1 MIKRIIHFI
10 LILLGIVIIA
20 LSVLTSTKPGLALLI
35 KSIPGV
41 SSVKHVDGSLLR
53 GWHIQGLSYEGKSM
67 RISVDDIQFK
77 WRPRRLLT
85 KTLMISLL
93 KIKDVTINKQAPQMQ
108 NNQAQTFNTSYH
120 LPINIAV
127 PDIKIQDIQFTGA
140 GNNNAIK
147 LNSIHIGA
155 EVINNTLNI
164 HQLKINSPRFTS
176 NSYAS
181 IKLSNIKDIE
191 AHNQTY
197 ITQAEHGKIPIIT
210 SIVGNGKTIKWTLS
224 SNKQFNFKFS
234 GSLSSDFD
242 HLDNAR
248 LNAQWQLSATDLEE
262 KIHETH
268 GSISSSGTI
277 SGTLSKPTVQGKVAA
292 NDFSLSHLYTKSL
305 QAAFDVSPK
314 SDNVISADINAKDI
328 FYDEHGVKSVALS
341 AAGNAQKHTI
351 KLDIQGSHNETLE
364 TTLEAGYTNNQWQG
378 KLAAL
383 NVNVY
388 PDMRW
393 KLSQASNFILSASD
407 NKLDETCL
415 TYENSK
421 VCASLEKNN
430 QMLDTLVSL
439 TDIDLALLNSR
450 LNDRSKLAGHLDG
463 KASISYNQENQ
474 HMQLQANAAL
484 DNAFYDYSQNNKQ
497 HHLAINHATFSSKLG
512 EQGFNNNLLLFV
524 NDNEELKANF
534 SMPNYQGH
542 GLPDG
547 DEVIAGQLTTYID
560 NLDLLTA
567 FTNDLDDP
575 KGVVKGAL
583 TISGTKAK
591 PKINGEVN
599 LINASTTV
607 VPLGIKIKPVNFTVK
622 AGNSTITYAGKIKQ
636 KKQQLLINGT
646 TALSYPLF
654 PTILTIKSESFTLSN
669 TAEYYLPASLDTR
682 IKIEGK
688 DINVSGKVDLNKARI
703 HPTDFSSTL
712 TLPDDV
718 IFVNSSGIPVDN
730 ETTIWNVTLNLLL
743 KGKDLNF
750 QYTGL
755 SADLQGSLKLKSTPT
770 TPLQGNGSL
779 KVIEGHYRAY
789 GQDLSISPGGVINFN
804 NDLANPQ
811 VNLEATRTIRAA
823 SATSFGGTQ
832 QDLIVGIR
840 VSRTLDNPK
849 ITLFSNPA
857 VLNQQDI
864 ISYLVFGFPQ
874 SELTNSESAAVWQ
887 AVMALDNS
895 GDNSVSNLKN
905 SFQKTF
911 GLSEI
916 GFSNTAE
923 YNPETET
930 VESGTAFVIGK
941 RIAKNLT
948 LTYSMGIMI
957 PINILYLRYR
967 MSQHWSVQTDSSAL
981 GNGADIMYS
990 IQRD

>member
-20 LSVLTSTKPGLALLI
+20 LSVLTSTEPGLALLI

-53 GWHIQGLSYEGKSM
+53 GWHIQGVDYERESIKAS
-67 RISVDDIQFK
+67 IDDIQLK
-77 WRPRRLLT
+77 WSPRRLLT
-85 KTLMISLL
+85 KTLMISSL
-93 KIKDVTINKQAPQMQ
+93 KIKGVTINKQAPQIQ
-108 NNQAQTFNTSYH
+108 SNQAQTLNTSYH

-127 PDIKIQDIQFTGA
+127 PDIKIQDIQFTGPE
-140 GNNNAIK
+140 NDNAIK

-164 HQLKINSPRFTS
+164 HQLKINSPSFTS

-181 IKLSNIKDIE
+181 IKLGNIKDIE
-191 AHNQTY
+191 AHNKTY
-197 ITQAEHGKIPIIT
+197 ITQAEHEKIPVTT

-242 HLDNAR
+242 HLDNAH
-248 LNAQWQLSATDLEE
+248 LNAQWRLSASNLEE
-262 KIHETH
+262 KIYGTH
-268 GSISSSGTI
+268 GSINSSGTI
-277 SGTLSKPTVQGKVAA
+277 SGTPSQPTVQGKLAA
-292 NDFSLSHLYTKSL
+292 NDFSLSHFYAKSL
-305 QAAFDVSPK
+305 QAAFNVSPE

-328 FYDEHGVKSVALS
+328 FYDEHGIKSVALS
-341 AAGNAQKHTI
+341 AAGNTKKHTI
-351 KLDIQGSHNETLE
+351 KLRIQGSHNEELQ
-364 TTLEAGYTNNQWQG
+364 TTIDAGYTNNQWLG
-378 KLAAL
+378 KLADL
-383 NVNVY
+383 RINVN
-388 PDMRW
+388 PNMHW
-393 KLSQASNFILSASD
+393 KLIQSSNFILSESD

-415 TYENSK
+415 AYENSK
-421 VCASLEKNN
+421 VCTSLEKNN
-430 QMLDTLVSL
+430 QILNALVSL
-439 TDIDLALLNSR
+439 TDIDLALLNAR

-463 KASISYNQENQ
+463 KANISYNQENQ
-474 HMQLQANAAL
+474 HIQLKADAAL

-497 HHLAINHATFSSKLG
+497 HHLAIKHATFSSQLG
-512 EQGFNNNLLLFV
+512 EQGFNNNLFLFV
-524 NDNEELKANF
+524 NNNEELKANF
-534 SMPNYQGH
+534 SMPNYQGY
-542 GLPDG
+542 GLPSG
-547 DEVIAGQLTTYID
+547 DEEITGQLTTYID
-560 NLDLLTA
+560 NLDLLTV

-583 TISGTKAK
+583 TLSGTKAK
-591 PKINGEVN
+591 PKIKGEIN
-599 LINASTTV
+599 LSNASTTI
-607 VPLGIKIKPVNFTVK
+607 VPLGIKIKPVNFTIK
-622 AGNSTITYAGKIKQ
+622 ADNSTITYAGTIKQ

-654 PTILTIKSESFTLSN
+654 PTTLTIKSESFSLSN
-669 TAEYYLPASLDTR
+669 TAEYYLPASLDAR

-688 DINVSGKVDLNKARI
+688 DINVSGKVGLNKARI

-718 IFVNSSGIPVDN
+718 VFVNSSGIPVDN

-779 KVIEGHYRAY
+779 KVTEGSYRAY
-789 GQDLSISPGGVINFN
+789 GQNLSITPGGVVNFN

-811 VNLEATRTIRAA
+811 INIEATRTIRAA

-832 QDLIVGIR
+832 QDLMVGIR

-849 ITLFSNPA
+849 ILLFSNPA

-887 AVMALDNS
+887 AVMALDS
-895 GDNSVSNLKN
+895 TGDNSVGNFKQ

-923 YNPETET
+923 YNPETDT

-948 LTYSMGIMI
+948 LTYSMGIMV